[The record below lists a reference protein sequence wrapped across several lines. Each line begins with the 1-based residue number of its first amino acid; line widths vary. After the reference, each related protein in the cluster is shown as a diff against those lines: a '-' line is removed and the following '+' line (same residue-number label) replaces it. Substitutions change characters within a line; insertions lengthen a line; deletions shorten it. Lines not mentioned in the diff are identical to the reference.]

1 MSIAYHSG
9 YRPPFPMFVVDLFS
23 EYARV
28 GPVTAL
34 LDTGAD
40 ATLVPVLL
48 LEEVKAP
55 ESGWATLRSHFGQ
68 FQPAQK
74 YILDIEVNGMR
85 LPGLYVVADEH
96 GNDIILGRDVLN
108 RLPIFLDG
116 PQQQTDILDDMAAQR
131 LRARRESGN

>member
-1 MSIAYHSG
+1 MSVAYHSA
-9 YRPPFPMFVVDLFS
+9 YRPPFPMFMVDLFS
-23 EYARV
+23 EYARI

-40 ATLVPVLL
+40 ATLAPVPL

-55 ESGWATLRSHFGQ
+55 ESGWTTLRSHFGQ
-68 FQPAQK
+68 RQSAQK
-74 YILDIEVNGMR
+74 YVLDIEVNGMR

-108 RLPIFLDG
+108 RLPIFL
-116 PQQQTDILDDMAAQR
+116 
-131 LRARRESGN
+131 